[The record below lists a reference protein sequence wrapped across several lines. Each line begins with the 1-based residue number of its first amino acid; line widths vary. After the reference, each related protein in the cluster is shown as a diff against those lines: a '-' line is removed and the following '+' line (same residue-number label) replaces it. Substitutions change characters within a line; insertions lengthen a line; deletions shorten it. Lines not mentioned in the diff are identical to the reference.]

1 MRMRGIALRTMLA
14 LACCAVPSAVAASPA
29 AATGG
34 WWSIRANIAPGK
46 PQPGKPAIVQA
57 LVSNAGFKTIT
68 GTEADPIVMRVT
80 LPQGF
85 EEPEGESEG
94 PQATAGPVTENG
106 VLKRFPKKLKCTVA
120 SGLLTCPYVGV
131 LPASETIRLTWTGRL
146 NPSTPL
152 GPGELGVEMSGGDAE
167 RTASFAQH
175 FQVTSTEETQFGV
188 SRYEIIPEN
197 AQGEPETQAGA
208 HPFQMTSIFEPNRN
222 TELAA
227 PLGKQILYP
236 YPVALPKDLHFT
248 LPAGLIGKATGIPQ
262 CSGADFATV
271 TKGSANLCGE
281 KSAIGYANVSIF
293 NPIFQGQGYGSVP
306 VFNLKPEPGEP
317 ARFGFEYFSVPVVL
331 TTHVRSGKDY
341 AVEVTVHEAPQSA
354 AILTT
359 QLTLWG
365 VPHDSRHNNERGWQC
380 LQEGSWVNTSSLCKS
395 GAEVEAEENKE
406 LEAEGKATHSEPE
419 AFLSMPTTCESTE
432 ETSASGESWNNLK
445 YGLTGEEPIISR
457 FFSNSLTPEGHPFTG
472 CGKLAFEPSIDVQP
486 DKAQAATPSGYT
498 VTVSV
503 DQKGTV
509 SGKQE
514 VPGKEPA
521 ATADAAVKSTELLL
535 PQGVFASAGASQG
548 LGTCTSK
555 GFGFEGFEPIVGPE
569 GETEAPLDQLLQN
582 NQFSQAALNKTT
594 CPESAK
600 LGTVDIETPFL
611 EEHVLGNV
619 YLSREDT
626 SPFTTP
632 LVIYIFGETPISHVQ
647 VKLAGTVEL
656 GEGQTLPNG
665 HVLPKGQ
672 LRSVFANTPPIQFS
686 KLTLH
691 LRDDP
696 RSPQATPEK
705 CGSYESEANFISSA
719 KPEPGEAVRATSS
732 FTIGQGPGGG
742 PCNPAFAPSTEAGAD
757 SSQAGAFSPFK
768 VVIRKPDGENQL
780 RSISVTEPPGA
791 AAILASVTP
800 CPTAVA
806 EQIAPETLPK
816 RTEQSSASCPASS
829 LIGHS
834 VAVAGLGSAT
844 YGNEAA
850 RVTLPGKVYLTGPY
864 HGAPFGLLDVTET
877 EGHTGPFVLGNIGV
891 MSRILVDENTAQA
904 TVVSNPLPQFVEGV
918 PASISEI
925 MVNVDRPGFTF
936 NPTNCSPLAAT
947 GALTGW
953 NPNGTP
959 EGSFPVNSPF
969 HVTNCASLPFKPSL
983 SVELEPNVS
992 RVDGTGLVVKLKAA
1006 PGEAN
1011 IHKTKLVFP
1020 TSIPSRLT
1028 TIQKSCDDHIFNVNP
1043 ANCPEGSVI
1052 GTAIA
1057 KTPVLKSPLV
1067 GPAYLVSHA
1076 NASFPDAEFVL
1087 QGEGIKLLLD
1097 GKTDIK
1103 KGITSSSFE
1112 TVPDAP
1118 VETFEVKLPRGP
1130 HSAFSGFGDLCATPQ
1145 MLPTEFVGQNGVT
1158 INLTTKAKLV
1168 NSIASGTSAVCASK
1182 TVHKPTELQKLLAK
1196 CKKLKNHS
1204 KRVKCEATARKQ
1216 VKAVATCK
1224 KKNKGH
1230 ASKMNSC
1237 IAKARKTFALKLK

>member
-1 MRMRGIALRTMLA
+1 MRAIALRTLLA
-14 LACCAVPSAVAASPA
+14 LVCCAVPAAVAAGPA
-29 AATGG
+29 SAAGG
-34 WWSIRANIAPGK
+34 WWSIRASVAPTK
-46 PQPGKPAIVQA
+46 PQPGKPVIVQEI
-57 LVSNAGFKTIT
+57 VSNAGYKTIT
-68 GTEADPIVMRVT
+68 GTEANPIVMRYTV
-80 LPQGF
+80 PQGF
-85 EEPEGESEG
+85 EEGEEK
-94 PQATAGPVTENG
+94 ATVEAGPVTANG
-106 VLKRFPKKLKCTVA
+106 VLKREPHRVPCTFA
-120 SGLLTCPYVGV
+120 AGLLTCKYVGV
-131 LPASETIRLTWTGRL
+131 LPPSETIRLTWRGKL
-146 NPSTPL
+146 SPSTPL
-152 GPGELGVEMSGGDAE
+152 GPAQLSVEMSGGDAL
-167 RTASFAQH
+167 RTASFTQH
-175 FQVTSTEETQFGV
+175 YEVRSAEETKFGTE
-188 SRYEIIPEN
+188 RYELLPEN
-197 AQGEPETQAGA
+197 AEGKPETQAGS
-208 HPFQMTSIFEPNRN
+208 HPFQMTSIFEPTLD
-222 TELAA
+222 TEEAKPVA
-227 PLGKQILYP
+227 KVFTFP
-236 YPVALPKDLHFT
+236 YPVTLPKDLHFI

-271 TKGSANLCGE
+271 ISGAANLCGE
-281 KSAIGYANVSIF
+281 KSAIGFANVSIF
-293 NPIFQGQGYGSVP
+293 NPIFQGQGWGSVP
-306 VFNLKPEPGEP
+306 VFNLKPEKGEP

-341 AVEVTVHEAPQSA
+341 AVEVTVHQAPESA

-365 VPHDSRHNNERGWQC
+365 VPHDPRHDSERGWQC
-380 LQEGSWVNTSSLCKS
+380 LQEGSWVNTSSLCKT

-419 AFLSMPTTCESTE
+419 AFLSMPTSCASTD
-432 ETSASGESWNNLK
+432 ETSASGESWDNHK
-445 YGLTGEEPIISR
+445 YGMPGEEPVISR
-457 FFSNSLTPEGHPFTG
+457 FFEGSEFPGGHPFTG
-472 CGKLAFEPSIDVQP
+472 CGKLAFEPSINVQP

-498 VTVSV
+498 VTVSAN
-503 DQKGTV
+503 QAGTV
-509 SGKQE
+509 SGKE
-514 VPGKEPA
+514 G
-521 ATADAAVKSTELLL
+521 ATADAAVKSTTLYL
-535 PQGVFASAGASQG
+535 PPGVFASAGASQG

-555 GFGFEGFEPIVGPE
+555 GFGFEGFEPIGNLGPE
-569 GETEAPLDQLLQN
+569 APIGALLQN
-582 NQFSQAALNKTT
+582 NQFSEAALNKTE

-600 LGTVDIETPFL
+600 MGTVDIETPFL

-626 SPFTTP
+626 NPFKSP
-632 LVIYIFGETPISHVQ
+632 LVLYIFGETPVSHVQ
-647 VKLAGTVEL
+647 VKLAGTVEP
-656 GEGQTLPNG
+656 QPD
-665 HVLPKGQ
+665 GQ
-672 LRSVFANTPPIQFS
+672 LKSVFANTPPVQFT

-691 LRDDP
+691 LRDDS
-696 RSPQATPEK
+696 RASQSTPEK
-705 CGSYESEANFISSA
+705 CGSYESVGTFEGSNGTET
-719 KPEPGEAVRATSS
+719 EPGTVKSANSS
-732 FTIGQGPGGG
+732 FTISQGPGGG
-742 PCNPAFAPSTEAGAD
+742 ACNPAFQPSTEAGAD
-757 SSQAGAFSPFK
+757 GTGAGAFSPFK

-800 CPTAVA
+800 CPTATA
-806 EQIAPETLPK
+806 EQIAPETITLAS
-816 RTEQSSASCPASS
+816 RQTTTSCPASS

-850 RVTLPGKVYLTGPY
+850 RVTLPGRVYLTGPY

-877 EGHTGPFVLGNIGV
+877 EGHTGPFALGNIGV

-936 NPTNCSPLAAT
+936 NPTNCSPLTVT
-947 GALTGW
+947 GSLTGW

-969 HVTNCASLPFKPSL
+969 HVTNCASLPFKPTL

-1006 PGEAN
+1006 KGEAN

-1057 KTPVLKSPLV
+1057 KTPVLKSPLI

-1112 TVPDAP
+1112 SVPDAP
-1118 VETFEVKLPRGP
+1118 VESFEVKLPRGP

-1145 MLPTEFVGQNGVT
+1145 QLPTEFVGQNGVT

-1168 NSIASGTSAVCASK
+1168 NSINSGTSAVCSSH
-1182 TVHKPTELQKLLAK
+1182 TVKKPESELQKLLKK

-1230 ASKMNSC
+1230 SSKMNSC
-1237 IAKARKTFALKLK
+1237 IAKARKTYALKLK